1 MTVIILGIAIVLNAA
16 ANILIKMGM
25 KDAPDLQSVPLKT
38 YALYFLG
45 NIHVLSG
52 IVSFGL
58 ALLTYSYVLS
68 KVNLSVA
75 YPIMTSVGFI
85 IVVLFSALCLSERLV
100 PLQIVGIVLIIAGV
114 WLVAAY
120 R

>member
-1 MTVIILGIAIVLNAA
+1 MTLIILGIAIVLNAG

-25 KDAPDLQSVPLKT
+25 NSAPDLRAVSAGRYL
-38 YALYFLG
+38 LYFVT
-45 NIHVLSG
+45 NVYVLSG
-52 IVSFGL
+52 ILSFGL

-75 YPIMTSVGFI
+75 YPIMTSCGFV
-85 IVVLFSALCLSERLV
+85 IVVLFSVFFLSERLV
-100 PLQIVGIVLIIAGV
+100 PLQAVGMALILAGV
-114 WLVAAY
+114 WLVAGF

>member
-1 MTVIILGIAIVLNAA
+1 MTIIVLCAAIVLNAA

-25 KDAPDLQSVPLKT
+25 KDAPDLQSVPVKT
-38 YALYFLG
+38 YALYFIG
-45 NIHVLSG
+45 NIYVLSG
-52 IVSFGL
+52 IFSFGL

-85 IVVLFSALCLSERLV
+85 IVVLFSVLYLSERLI
-100 PLQIVGIVLIIAGV
+100 PLQILGIVLIIAGV
-114 WLVAAY
+114 WLVASY

>member
-1 MTVIILGIAIVLNAA
+1 MTMIILGIAIVLNAA
-16 ANILIKMGM
+16 ANILIKLGM
-25 KDAPDLQSVPLKT
+25 KDAPDLQSVSLGV
-38 YALYFLG
+38 YFSHFIT
-45 NIHVLSG
+45 NIYVLSG

-68 KVNLSVA
+68 KINLSVA

-85 IVVLFSALCLSERLV
+85 IVVLFSVLYLSERLI
-100 PLQIVGIVLIIAGV
+100 PLQILGIVLIIAGV
-114 WLVAAY
+114 WLVASF